1 MGKKAPNPRVFF
13 DISIGGEP
21 AGKMVMELYADV
33 VPKTAENFRAL
44 CTGEKGVGRVT
55 GKPLHFKGSIFH
67 RVISGFMAQ
76 GGDFSKKDGTGGESI
91 YGGKFADENFKHSH
105 VGPGVL
111 SMANAGPNTNGS
123 QFFLTFGS
131 QPHLDGKHVVFGKV
145 MEGLDVLKKIEAV
158 PTTGQRDKPEL
169 PIKIVSCG
177 EAPQGK
183 DNGATVAGAGRKK
196 SRKHK
201 GGRDDYSSDE
211 EEDNVRKRKHK
222 RVNRDRRRRKR
233 RRYSTDSTE
242 SSSESESFSDS
253 SSESSSETDSD
264 SSSDLSSSSEDDRR
278 RRKKKP
284 VRKEKKRALKRKR
297 DKRKDRKRSKRSKR
311 TSKKAK
317 WSSES
322 DSSESES
329 DTSSTDSESDSG
341 SDVIKQAPKAT
352 DRREKQSGKSAGKLT
367 ATVWAEEETS
377 FQKSAEFE
385 KVQEKRTEKHEAVVE
400 DGGNNGSDVQEV
412 LVEAIKQTEVPE
424 ALAKEKSLSPPR
436 SPPQSRSS
444 SRQMD
449 QSLWKFLAS
458 SGIFSRVDGC
468 FISPVVMG
476 SSNVISIFVSATLLC
491 WRCMCRSRSR
501 SLTPKRSPSRSRSR
515 SRSQS
520 ESPRLSPSISPVV
533 SPKRS
538 QSKSPRLTPSKS
550 KSPSPVVVKAHSP
563 APESPPQRS
572 RSRSPV
578 RSPSPEG
585 TSKRI
590 RRGRGFSQ
598 QYSYARRYRT
608 PSPEH
613 SPPRSYRYGG
623 RGERDRYDRG
633 RSDRYGGY
641 RGYRDWSPRRYR
653 GSPRGRTPP
662 RYRRSASRSLSPSR
676 SPVGRSRRKDYSR
689 SRSQSVSPGAAPH
702 RISSDLRAR
711 LGPDVSNQ
719 ARGEDNNGATK
730 GRKQRS
736 PSESSLESRSPRRSV
751 SASLSPRNRTLVSYG
766 RDKRDR
772 RRSPTPSPSPSRSR
786 SSGGNAG
793 LVSYG
798 DASPDS

>member
-1 MGKKAPNPRVFF
+1 MVLCLSYLSGL
-13 DISIGGEP
+13 IIGTP
-21 AGKMVMELYADV
+21 F
-33 VPKTAENFRAL
+33 TA
-44 CTGEKGVGRVT
+44 T
-55 GKPLHFKGSIFH
+55 
-67 RVISGFMAQ
+67 
-76 GGDFSKKDGTGGESI
+76 
-91 YGGKFADENFKHSH
+91 
-105 VGPGVL
+105 
-111 SMANAGPNTNGS
+111 
-123 QFFLTFGS
+123 
-131 QPHLDGKHVVFGKV
+131 
-145 MEGLDVLKKIEAV
+145 
-158 PTTGQRDKPEL
+158 
-169 PIKIVSCG
+169 
-177 EAPQGK
+177 
-183 DNGATVAGAGRKK
+183 
-196 SRKHK
+196 
-201 GGRDDYSSDE
+201 
-211 EEDNVRKRKHK
+211 
-222 RVNRDRRRRKR
+222 
-233 RRYSTDSTE
+233 
-242 SSSESESFSDS
+242 
-253 SSESSSETDSD
+253 
-264 SSSDLSSSSEDDRR
+264 
-278 RRKKKP
+278 
-284 VRKEKKRALKRKR
+284 
-297 DKRKDRKRSKRSKR
+297 
-311 TSKKAK
+311 
-317 WSSES
+317 
-322 DSSESES
+322 
-329 DTSSTDSESDSG
+329 
-341 SDVIKQAPKAT
+341 
-352 DRREKQSGKSAGKLT
+352 GKSAGKLT

-424 ALAKEKSLSPPR
+424 ALAKEKSLSPPH
-436 SPPQSRSS
+436 SPPQSRS
-444 SRQMD
+444 
-449 QSLWKFLAS
+449 
-458 SGIFSRVDGC
+458 
-468 FISPVVMG
+468 
-476 SSNVISIFVSATLLC
+476 
-491 WRCMCRSRSR
+491 RSRSR
-501 SLTPKRSPSRSRSR
+501 SLTPKRSPSHSQSRSQ
-515 SRSQS
+515 SQS

-550 KSPSPVVVKAHSP
+550 KSPSPVVVKAQSP

-613 SPPRSYRYGG
+613 SPPCSYRYGG

-689 SRSQSVSPGAAPH
+689 SLSHSMSPGAAPH

-798 DASPDS
+798 DPSPDS

>member
-169 PIKIVSCG
+169 PIKIVGCG

-183 DNGATVAGAGRKK
+183 DNGITVAGAGKKK

-233 RRYSTDSTE
+233 HRYSTDSTE
-242 SSSESESFSDS
+242 SSSESESFSDT

-264 SSSDLSSSSEDDRR
+264 SSSDLSSSSEDNRR

-377 FQKSAEFE
+377 FQKSAEFG

-412 LVEAIKQTEVPE
+412 LVEAIKQTLVPE

-436 SPPQSRSS
+436 SPPQSRS
-444 SRQMD
+444 
-449 QSLWKFLAS
+449 
-458 SGIFSRVDGC
+458 
-468 FISPVVMG
+468 
-476 SSNVISIFVSATLLC
+476 
-491 WRCMCRSRSR
+491 RSRSR

-515 SRSQS
+515 SQSQS

-550 KSPSPVVVKAHSP
+550 KSPSPVVVKAQSP

-676 SPVGRSRRKDYSR
+676 SPVGRSCRKDYSR
-689 SRSQSVSPGAAPH
+689 SLSHSVSPGAAPH